1 MIEEPALEERLAAA
15 SNLMAL
21 QMAPF
26 VTPISGVLD
35 DNSGKHVGSG
45 GYVHWRG
52 KRLLLTNDHVAKT
65 VSQHPLARKCFD
77 SEDYLRI
84 TNPFTAKA
92 APFDLAV
99 SPVDDHW
106 NSVRHSAMAFPDH
119 RFEQSHAPRQAEY
132 LFLLG
137 FTGEKSYFS
146 AMGQTLF
153 TPGTPYLTQE
163 YDETLEP
170 EKTRRSI
177 SHPAFDPHY
186 HFPAMASGGDDSY
199 RRQEKLDPARSAWDE
214 RLVGL
219 EHQNP
224 RVYTTRG
231 NLDAWRRA
239 PHGYRLGMG
248 YGRSVPLRDAHRARR
263 PISLRSRRVTDDIA
277 IIRPISRQSR
287 ACWHF
292 RSVSAPSPD
301 QGPPEPLPRSRA

>member
-1 MIEEPALEERLAAA
+1 MIEAPTLEERLAAA

-52 KRLLLTNDHVAKT
+52 KRLLLTNEHVAKT

-84 TNPFTAKA
+84 TNPFTAKT

-186 HFPAMASGGDDSY
+186 HFALQWHPEATTPTDGKNSSIP
-199 RRQEKLDPARSAWDE
+199 LDPHGMSGSLVWNTRILKFTQRGETWTPGVARLTGIVWGWDTAD
-214 RLVGL
+214 RFLFATRI
-219 EHQNP
+219 EHVA
-224 RVYTTRG
+224 RF
-231 NLDAWRRA
+231 LSDAD
-239 PHGYRLGMG
+239 G
-248 YGRSVPLRDAHRARR
+248 
-263 PISLRSRRVTDDIA
+263 
-277 IIRPISRQSR
+277 
-287 ACWHF
+287 
-292 RSVSAPSPD
+292 
-301 QGPPEPLPRSRA
+301 